1 MEIFKKYLCQRQLV
15 SLRHLRLLKE
25 DSNAKPRPLSP
36 PQTPSQVRVVL
47 RSCYSS
53 RRSFPLLTGTAG
65 SFEFS
70 PGEDFGKKR
79 IRVDLSRL

>member
-36 PQTPSQVRVVL
+36 PQPPLASKGRVTLLLLEPEVL
-47 RSCYSS
+47 PAPDWDGR
-53 RRSFPLLTGTAG
+53 F
-65 SFEFS
+65 
-70 PGEDFGKKR
+70 
-79 IRVDLSRL
+79 V

>member
-36 PQTPSQVRVVL
+36 PQQPLASKGRVTRL
-47 RSCYSS
+47 
-53 RRSFPLLTGTAG
+53 PLEPEVPPAPDWDGR
-65 SFEFS
+65 F
-70 PGEDFGKKR
+70 
-79 IRVDLSRL
+79 V